1 LIENQYNFVDTIL
14 SYTKKRKR
22 NIRLL
27 LLTFMMLAS
36 SFTAFTPS
44 VSSIPDSYPISS
56 VDDLES
62 MSSDSWYYL
71 TDDIDFADE
80 YTEGSW
86 SDWNSGLGWMP
97 IDSFSGALNGNG
109 YTIKNLYIN
118 RTGRDYV
125 GFFGSISGN
134 SDNLF
139 GDVYSINF
147 EDADITGSNYVGVVT
162 GSTDDD
168 IYCCNITGTVT
179 GSNNVGG
186 VAGAAGSTSS
196 YIRKV
201 YSGCDVTGNT
211 NVGGLAG
218 LFSSGSLYYCFGN
231 GTIDGSGSVGGLVGS
246 LEEGDIQ
253 NCYSMSPT
261 TGSTEAGG
269 LIGYYNSVT
278 TDAEVRYCWCN
289 GSATGFFGNVSIENI
304 EYTANFIDED
314 TSGCTQDWGA
324 LSRTTAQMHD
334 IDTYTNLNGDSWDIA
349 LYDDYTDETWY
360 INNPHDYPH
369 LGWEYVSP
377 GNGTDYGPLLPA
389 GNITTCVYNESNMS
403 QQIPFSIFIT
413 NQDGTETYEAT
424 TQTANCIVLP
434 TSQLPRGDDTIF
446 IIESPGYKLR
456 EYLRDVEL
464 GTEYDFTFYLPPL
477 ETTNN
482 EDGDGDGEGDGE
494 QECYLR
500 SKTDLAEVSG
510 TGDQTVTLTY
520 PYESITAVSI
530 YDNGEETTEATKSDI
545 KTVSNPSTDETITL
559 QENPTEITAVY
570 QYNDTLYVGWE
581 SVANDKYSVSGSDVT
596 VDSSA
601 LDDNSKQIRVDYK
614 YEEVDYGYG
623 EWISVSNDY
632 WSATSDTEITIDSSV
647 YDSDAYTMSRVEYQ
661 YEHCDGVTQ
670 ETLLYQVEVV
680 GPQGEYSSAPIS
692 GVKLIFKR
700 YNPNLDEFVEVSS
713 SRSDANGQVG
723 VYLIPGVYYRV
734 HLSKDNYV
742 SDIANFIPNPVI
754 QTKTFRIVPDLS
766 DLVDS
771 YNFYD
776 LIDLEV
782 GWYSDGFYVNYTDT
796 TNSTVIVNFTVRNY
810 SSREIVHTE
819 LETNSTQN
827 FTFTTAEGC
836 NLSKP
841 YIWSIN
847 CTLSNE
853 TYGGTYYMGPPIFPA
868 EEGTVDINR
877 SEIDDIFDVI
887 FGDSPLYNSD
897 SGISVPW
904 SYIIVFAIAFI
915 IFTTVGKL
923 NGFLGF
929 LGAGLVLVMAG
940 GLISGMEIIGDGLG
954 WQGPVTMVIG
964 FFMIAV
970 SFIGLI
976 GGVEK

>member
-1 LIENQYNFVDTIL
+1 
-14 SYTKKRKR
+14 
-22 NIRLL
+22 
-27 LLTFMMLAS
+27 MMLVS
-36 SFTAFTPS
+36 SFTAFTPV
-44 VSSIPDSYPISS
+44 VSINPPADSLPISS
-56 VDDLES
+56 VSDLES
-62 MSSDSWYYL
+62 INDSGSYYL
-71 TDDIDFADE
+71 TTNIDFADE

-86 SDWNSGLGWMP
+86 SDWNSGSGWMP
-97 IDSFSGALNGNG
+97 IGSFSGALDGNG

-118 RTGRDYV
+118 RAESDGV
-125 GFFGSISGN
+125 GFFGSINDG
-134 SDNLF
+134 
-139 GDVYSINF
+139 GDVYSIDF
-147 EDADITGSNYVGVVT
+147 EDADITGNNDVGVVA
-162 GSTDDD
+162 GSTDGD

-186 VAGAAGSTSS
+186 VAGRAMTESAR
-196 YIRKV
+196 I

-211 NVGGLAG
+211 NVGGIAG
-218 LFSSGSLYYCFGN
+218 LFSGSLYYCFSN

-261 TGSTEAGG
+261 TGSTETGG

-278 TDAEVRYCWCN
+278 TDAEVSYCWCN
-289 GSATGFFGNVSIENI
+289 GSATGFFGSVSIENI
-304 EYTANFIDED
+304 DYTANFIDED

-334 IDTYTNLNGDSWDIA
+334 IDTYISDSWDIV
-349 LYDDYTDETWY
+349 LYDETKPPIWY

-413 NQDGTETYEAT
+413 NQNGTETYEST
-424 TQTANCIVLP
+424 TQTANCITLP

-446 IIESPGYKLR
+446 IIESSGYKLR

-477 ETTNN
+477 ETTDN
-482 EDGDGDGEGDGE
+482 EEGEGEGE

-530 YDNGEETTEATKSDI
+530 YDNGEETTEASKSDI

-559 QENPTEITAVY
+559 QETPTEITAVY

-623 EWISVSNDY
+623 EWVSVSNDD

-647 YDSDAYTMSRVEYQ
+647 YDSNAYTMSRVEYQ

-680 GPQGEYSSAPIS
+680 GPQGEYSSSPLS
-692 GVKLIFKR
+692 NVELIFKR

-713 SRSDANGQVG
+713 GNTDANGQFSI
-723 VYLIPGVYYRV
+723 YLVPGTYYRV
-734 HLSKDNYV
+734 HLSKDNFI
-742 SDIANFIPNPVI
+742 SNIANFIPNPVV
-754 QTKTFRIVPDLS
+754 QTKTFRLHPDLS
-766 DLVDS
+766 DIIDV

-782 GWYSDGFYVNYTDT
+782 SWYSDGFYVNYTDAT
-796 TNSTVIVNFTVRNY
+796 ESTVSVNFTVRNY
-810 SSREIVHTE
+810 TSNEIIHTE
-819 LETNSTQN
+819 VESNNTQN
-827 FTFTTAEGC
+827 FTFNTSEGC
-836 NLSKP
+836 NISKP
-841 YIWSIN
+841 YIWSIE
-847 CTLSNE
+847 CTLDHN
-853 TYGGTYYMGPPIFPA
+853 TTGGTYYIGPPIFPPEDLGLA
-868 EEGTVDINR
+868 NR
-877 SEIDDIFDVI
+877 SSVDDIFDLV